1 MKNQIIRF
9 IVSQILHQ
17 QTMRKGILVSLALV
31 CILAVM
37 MAGCTDAPPAPVP
50 TPTPQIIY
58 VTVLVTPTPTPATIA
73 TTAPDQRPGTLTVMA
88 PAFTGKAT
96 LNLDG
101 NDSGTL
107 TQSTPFTVQLPPG
120 NHKLIVCVGSICD
133 LEDFQINATK
143 VTTLEMSKKLSD
155 FAANAEPSVKVVD
168 TTPASNQILVSVQFV
183 NPTLDDLT
191 MTAVVVCPYQYGGGK
206 LGSGTSSGSG
216 IAQADVAA
224 GERVLTIVTI
234 GLSNE
239 IGTVYVGATP
249 TISNFR
255 FSKT

>member
-1 MKNQIIRF
+1 MQ
-9 IVSQILHQ
+9 
-17 QTMRKGILVSLALV
+17 KGIPGSLVLICL
-31 CILAVM
+31 LAVM
-37 MAGCTDAPPAPVP
+37 IAGCTNAPPAPVP

-58 VTVLVTPTPTPATIA
+58 VTVLVTLTPAPTTMA
-73 TTAPDQRPGTLTVMA
+73 TPAPDQRPGTLTVMA

-120 NHKLIVCVGSICD
+120 NHKLIVCVGSACD

-143 VTTLEMSKKLSD
+143 VTTLDMSKRLTD
-155 FAANAEPSVKVVD
+155 FAANSEPSVKVVD

-183 NPTLDDLT
+183 NPTQDDLT
-191 MTAVVVCPYQYGGGK
+191 MTAVIVCPYQYGGGK

-216 IAQADVAA
+216 IAQADVGA
-224 GERVLTIVTI
+224 GGRVQTIVTI
-234 GLSNE
+234 GLPDE

-249 TISNFR
+249 TITNFR
-255 FSKT
+255 FSKTVIK

>member
-1 MKNQIIRF
+1 L
-9 IVSQILHQ
+9 SQILHE
-17 QTMRKGILVSLALV
+17 QTMQRGIPVSLALISV
-31 CILAVM
+31 LAVM
-37 MAGCTDAPPAPVP
+37 IAGCTDAPPAPVP
-50 TPTPQIIY
+50 TPAPQIIY
-58 VTVLVTPTPTPATIA
+58 VTVLVTPTPAPTMA

-120 NHKLIVCVGSICD
+120 NHKLIVCVGSACD

-143 VTTLEMSKKLSD
+143 VTLLDMSKRLSD
-155 FAANAEPSVKVVD
+155 FAANSEPSVKVVD

-183 NPTLDDLT
+183 NPTQDDLT

-216 IAQADVAA
+216 VAQADVPA
-224 GERVLTIVTI
+224 GGRVLTIVTI

-249 TISNFR
+249 TLSNFR
-255 FSKT
+255 FSKTVIK